1 MKLAIFDFDGTITT
15 KDSFEDF
22 IFYCHGLPKTF
33 LGMTALAPV
42 LILYILKLWPN
53 WKAKQRVFARF
64 YQGWEET
71 AFKTVAAKYASE
83 KLSALLRPAAM
94 ERLQWHKEQGH
105 KIVIVS
111 ASFEAYL
118 QTWCA
123 RHGFDLLGTL
133 VEIKNGK
140 VTGQFASKNCHGVE
154 KIERLKACY
163 RLEDFEYIYAYG
175 DTKGDLPLAT
185 IANDFQY
192 KPFR

>member
-15 KDSFEDF
+15 RDSFTDF
-22 IFYCHGLPKTF
+22 IFYCHGAPKTV
-33 LGMTALAPV
+33 LGMLTLTPV
-42 LILYILKLWPN
+42 LILYVLKLWPN
-53 WKAKQRVFARF
+53 WKAKQKVFARF

-71 AFKTVAAKYASE
+71 VFNATAARYADE
-83 KLSALLRPAAM
+83 KLSTLLRPAAM
-94 ERLQWHKEQGH
+94 ERLKWHKEQGH

-118 QTWCA
+118 KPWCE

-133 VEIKNGK
+133 VEVIEGRI
-140 VTGQFASKNCHGVE
+140 TGQFASKNCHGVE

-163 RLEDFEYIYAYG
+163 QLEDFEYIYAYG
-175 DTKGDLPLAT
+175 DSRGDLPLAT